1 MKRQPMEM
9 WVDVAGRRSSVRWN
23 KLYID
28 AGAYEMKLPKE
39 YRRFA
44 LECNKR
50 AAASKDEPLR
60 KPLTDQARHWLEI
73 SLEVE
78 RSWALMADDDPAKLR
93 N

>member
-1 MKRQPMEM
+1 MEQI
-9 WVDVAGRRSSVRWN
+9 VHRC
-23 KLYID
+23 
-28 AGAYEMKLPKE
+28 GAYEMKLPKE